1 MATGGNAIR
10 GTRVGSGP
18 MGEQDHGYHADRIAV
33 SYWDGLGNETVRYFA
48 AGLPEEEIPDT
59 IDHPQTGLPAGRD
72 KENPPALAKTEPA
85 ESKPLL
91 LALEIGLLGRQ
102 FMLELTGEVIEEVV
116 PAHAGTVVTGTD
128 TGDTVF
134 HRATPR

>member
-48 AGLPEEEIPDT
+48 AG
-59 IDHPQTGLPAGRD
+59 R
-72 KENPPALAKTEPA
+72 
-85 ESKPLL
+85 PLC
-91 LALEIGLLGRQ
+91 G
-102 FMLELTGEVIEEVV
+102 
-116 PAHAGTVVTGTD
+116 
-128 TGDTVF
+128 
-134 HRATPR
+134 

>member
-48 AGLPEEEIPDT
+48 AGLPDEEIPET
-59 IDHPQTGLPAGRD
+59 IDHPRSGLPAGRD
-72 KENPPALAKTEPA
+72 KNNPP
-85 ESKPLL
+85 
-91 LALEIGLLGRQ
+91 EIGKNEPYKTHLAYVKERRSDDEAVQLL
-102 FMLELTGEVIEEVV
+102 EDALTQLRERRGQ
-116 PAHAGTVVTGTD
+116 A
-128 TGDTVF
+128 
-134 HRATPR
+134 

>member
-48 AGLPEEEIPDT
+48 AGLPEEEIPET
-59 IDHPQTGLPAGRD
+59 IDHPQSGLPAGRD
-72 KENPPALAKTEPA
+72 KENPPALAKAEPYKDSPRLREGA
-85 ESKPLL
+85 SYRR
-91 LALEIGLLGRQ
+91 GSR
-102 FMLELTGEVIEEVV
+102 
-116 PAHAGTVVTGTD
+116 PASRRCPHAVARAPGSVTS
-128 TGDTVF
+128 V
-134 HRATPR
+134 